1 MRTPLRSQPL
11 TCCPENYAGRTQ
23 LRCAMLSVRGCTLQR
38 DSMVTTRSAK
48 TMAQSCRRAS
58 VGRRLVG
65 LIGCFSLLSGCAWFQ
80 SPEAAY
86 LKSAVHQATM
96 DDVRHRLGLPRTT
109 SPLTGGRT
117 RWLYRVREDQPGD
130 LNGPGKTWCNEY
142 HLIFDHNHRLQ
153 QWDETYFALRSWQDC

>member
-1 MRTPLRSQPL
+1 MGLSYIRTSL
-11 TCCPENYAGRTQ
+11 
-23 LRCAMLSVRGCTLQR
+23 
-38 DSMVTTRSAK
+38 
-48 TMAQSCRRAS
+48 
-58 VGRRLVG
+58 GRRLVG

-153 QWDETYFALRSWQDC
+153 QWDETYFALRSWQHC

>member
-1 MRTPLRSQPL
+1 MGPSYIRTSL
-11 TCCPENYAGRTQ
+11 GR
-23 LRCAMLSVRGCTLQR
+23 L
-38 DSMVTTRSAK
+38 
-48 TMAQSCRRAS
+48 
-58 VGRRLVG
+58 LVG

-142 HLIFDHNHRLQ
+142 HLIFDRDHRLQ
-153 QWDETYFALRSWQDC
+153 QWEETYFALRAWQGC

>member
-1 MRTPLRSQPL
+1 MGLSYIRTSL
-11 TCCPENYAGRTQ
+11 
-23 LRCAMLSVRGCTLQR
+23 
-38 DSMVTTRSAK
+38 
-48 TMAQSCRRAS
+48 
-58 VGRRLVG
+58 GRRLVG

-142 HLIFDHNHRLQ
+142 HLILPQSSFATMGRDVLCAAILARLLG
-153 QWDETYFALRSWQDC
+153 A